1 MPHRLATIGSKIL
14 IHFSQILAVLVS
26 FISPVVGVLIAVG
39 AFILL
44 DTVVGVWK
52 AKKIKQKVTSR
63 RLSSIV
69 NKMLVYQLTTITFF
83 TLDWFIINDIILE
96 FLSVEFAL
104 TKAIAVVL
112 ISIEFFSINESF
124 EVATGKGLLARF
136 KDLMNRYKEN
146 KKALRE
152 ED

>member
-1 MPHRLATIGSKIL
+1 MPHRLATVGNKVL
-14 IHFSQILAVLVS
+14 TYFSNILAILVS
-26 FISPVVGVLIAVG
+26 FISPIVGVLIAVG

-44 DTVVGVWK
+44 DTIVGIWK

-63 RLSSIV
+63 RLASIV

-124 EVATGKGLLARF
+124 EMATGKGLIARF
-136 KDLMNRYKEN
+136 KDLMNKYKEN
-146 KKALRE
+146 KKVLRE

>member
-1 MPHRLATIGSKIL
+1 MPHRLVTVGQKVIAY
-14 IHFSQILAVLVS
+14 FSQLLAVLVS
-26 FISPVVGVLIAVG
+26 FISPVFGVLIAVG

-44 DTVVGVWK
+44 DTIVGVWK

-63 RLSSIV
+63 RLSSVV
-69 NKMLVYQLTTITFF
+69 NKMLTYQATVITFF
-83 TLDWFIINDIILE
+83 TLDWFIINDIVLE

-104 TKAIAVVL
+104 TKVIAVLL

-124 EVATGKGLLARF
+124 ESATGKGLIARF
-136 KDLMNRYKEN
+136 TDLMNKYKEN
-146 KKALRE
+146 KKEFRK